1 MRLFI
6 TALSALI
13 LLPAVAIAIE
23 IQEVKTKGGLTAWL
37 VQESSIPF
45 VSIDIQFS
53 GGASLDL
60 PGKRGATNLMVGL
73 LEEGTGDMDARDFA
87 AATEGLAA
95 SFGFDA
101 SNDSISISAKM
112 LTENRD
118 QAVALLRRALIAP
131 RFDQVSIDRVKSQV
145 KSIIVSDLKDP
156 DKIASRAFSAAAFGD
171 HPYGS
176 SINGTEAELAALT
189 RDDLITAQKNAMA
202 RDRVF
207 IGASGDIS
215 PDELA
220 QLLDDLLGDLP
231 ATGSPMPTQAT
242 YQLTG
247 GVSVIPYETP
257 QSVAVFGHEGIKRD
271 DDDFFA
277 AYILNHVL
285 GGAGFESR
293 MMNEVREKRGL
304 TYGIGTYLYPL
315 DYGELYI
322 GQVASSNDRMAE
334 VIQVVTE
341 EWARMAESGL
351 TAEELSAAKTFLTG
365 AYPLRF
371 DGNSRIAGILTGMQ
385 ATGLDITYPETRND
399 KVNAVTQQDIAR
411 VAKRILR
418 PEDLRFVIVG
428 QPEGVEN
435 TD

>member
-1 MRLFI
+1 MRIFL
-6 TALSALI
+6 TALSTLI
-13 LLPAVAIAIE
+13 LIPLSALAID
-23 IQEVKTKGGLTAWL
+23 IQEVKSKGGFTAWL
-37 VQESSIPF
+37 VEEHSIPF
-45 VSIDIQFS
+45 VSIDISFK

-87 AATEGLAA
+87 AAAEGLAA

-101 SNDSISISAKM
+101 YNDSVSISAKM

-118 QAVALLRRALIAP
+118 QAVALLRRALIEP

-145 KSIIVSDLKDP
+145 QSIILSDSKNPED
-156 DKIASRAFSAAAFGD
+156 IASRAFSAAAFGD

-176 SINGTEAELAALT
+176 GLNGTEESVEGLN
-189 RDDLITAQKNAMA
+189 RDDLIAAHHNAMA
-202 RDRVF
+202 QDRIF
-207 IGASGDIS
+207 IGASGDIT

-220 QLLDDLLGDLP
+220 ALLDDLLGDLP
-231 ATGSPMPTQAT
+231 AVGAPMPKQAE
-242 YQLTG
+242 YQLTN
-247 GVSVIPYETP
+247 GVTVIPYETP
-257 QSVAVFGHEGIKRD
+257 QSVAVFGHQGIERH

-277 AYILNHVL
+277 AFILNHVF

-293 MMNEVREKRGL
+293 LMSEVREKRGL
-304 TYGIGTYLYPL
+304 TYGIGSSLYSL
-315 DYGELYI
+315 DHGQLFI

-334 VIQVVTE
+334 VITVVTD
-341 EWARMAESGL
+341 EWTRMAESGL

-385 ATGLDITYPETRND
+385 STGLDIAYPDTRND
-399 KVNAVTQQDIAR
+399 KVNAVTLADIAR
-411 VAKRILR
+411 VAKRLMR
-418 PEDLRFVIVG
+418 PEDLRYVVVG
-428 QPEGVEN
+428 QPDNVEN